1 MSYKNSTLL
10 ATLSWGVNLPAHLVI
25 VKGTEYFDGKTSRY
39 VDYPVTDVLQMMGRA
54 GRPGFD
60 DKGIACVMVEQ
71 GKKNFYKKFLYDPF
85 PVESCLSSRLSE
97 NINAEIAIG
106 SICSVHDAVGYLSWT
121 FFARRAKVNHSYY
134 GAKSSKESDQ
144 QDFFYTT
151 VKEVVQKLLNEK
163 CVQIPENNISDDSLL
178 TSTVLGISA
187 SRFYLNYRTP
197 LQMFDSSNVISD
209 LLIKLILKSNE
220 SFKQAE
226 DTNGDNNSPSFNFH
240 PSIEIAGVASILFA
254 LAQTH
259 EFDEI
264 PVRHNEEHLNLEL
277 SNKLPWGPNA
287 NAALDYRV
295 GQNSQ
300 KLNMDDKNLEIM
312 ADPHT
317 K

>member
-1 MSYKNSTLL
+1 M
-10 ATLSWGVNLPAHLVI
+10 
-25 VKGTEYFDGKTSRY
+25 KGTEYFDGKTSRY

-106 SICSVHDAVGYLSWT
+106 SISSIHDAVGYLSWT

-144 QDFFYTT
+144 QEFFYTT

-163 CVQIPENNISDDSLL
+163 CVEIPENDISDDSLL
-178 TSTVLGISA
+178 TSTVLGTSA
-187 SRFYLNYRTP
+187 SKFYLNYRTP
-197 LQMFDSSNVISD
+197 LQMFNSSNSICD
-209 LLIKLILKSNE
+209 LLIKLILKSNDSLKKKSDRKE
-220 SFKQAE
+220 GTKSENTGDHTSGGKNSLSF
-226 DTNGDNNSPSFNFH
+226 SLP

-254 LAQTH
+254 LAQSH

-277 SNKLPWGPNA
+277 SDKLPWGPDA

-295 GQNSQ
+295 GQNRQ
-300 KLNMDDKNLEIM
+300 KHNSDEAILEIM